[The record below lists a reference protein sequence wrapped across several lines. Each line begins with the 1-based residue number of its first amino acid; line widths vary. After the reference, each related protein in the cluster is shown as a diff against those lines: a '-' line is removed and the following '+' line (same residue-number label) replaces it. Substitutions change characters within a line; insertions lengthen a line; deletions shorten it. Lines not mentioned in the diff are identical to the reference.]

1 MCGSL
6 RRKAGNKDFQKK
18 RRISVYQRR
27 CSQLTFSPSSIS
39 SSRVSLLCY
48 ACLIP
53 CFLFQIGKPLIN
65 LRVRLMPD
73 LSPSYTGA
81 GANYEVDKRL
91 HVQFLET
98 LPQHKQLSFIKLLKN
113 VCSVAPFFKRLTFTA
128 RP

>member
-1 MCGSL
+1 
-6 RRKAGNKDFQKK
+6 
-18 RRISVYQRR
+18 
-27 CSQLTFSPSSIS
+27 
-39 SSRVSLLCY
+39 
-48 ACLIP
+48 
-53 CFLFQIGKPLIN
+53 
-65 LRVRLMPD
+65 MPD

-91 HVQFLET
+91 HVQFLEM